1 MIAYFPAMA
10 NHPSPDHPLREHI
23 DLMDGN
29 WYAAQ
34 PHDDW
39 TWMRANAP
47 VYYDPNS
54 DVWAVA
60 KYDDILTVSR
70 DPATFSSYKAPRP
83 KTDPLPMMISMDDP
97 EHLNRRKLVN
107 KGFTPKRVRDK
118 LDQIDSLCDMIIDR
132 VCEKGECDFVWDIA
146 APLPLLLIGDMLGFP
161 RESFDDLL
169 EWSDD
174 LIRGT
179 STTTSPE
186 ASEKAMLAGI
196 AFREFQMEVIADR
209 RANPGGDDLVSILCD
224 AEVDG
229 DRLDDESIVQESL
242 LILIGGDETS
252 RHVITGGMQALLEF
266 PDERERLQADLSG
279 GIEVAVEEMLRWVTP
294 IKNMARTTMAD
305 VQIRDQVIPEGS
317 DIIMLYPSGNRDE
330 EHFDDPFRF
339 DVTRDP
345 NHHIAFGFGTHFCLG
360 ASLARLELKEMFTKV
375 LTRLPDIEM
384 RVPQSE
390 LPWRN
395 SNFITGVEAMPVK
408 FTPTEK
414 VGASA

>member
-1 MIAYFPAMA
+1 MIAYFSGMA
-10 NHPSPDHPLREHI
+10 NHPSPSHPLRDSI

-29 WYAAQ
+29 WYAGR

-39 TWMRANAP
+39 TWMRHNAP

-70 DPATFSSYKAPRP
+70 DPATYSSYKAPRP
-83 KTDPLPMMISMDDP
+83 KGDPLPMMISMDDP
-97 EHLNRRKLVN
+97 DHLNRRKLVN

-118 LDQIDSLCDMIIDR
+118 LDQIDALCDMIIDR

-179 STTTSPE
+179 TTTGSPE
-186 ASEKAMLAGI
+186 ASEKAMLAGL
-196 AFREFQMEVIADR
+196 AFREFQMGVIADR
-209 RANPGGDDLVSILCD
+209 RANPGGDDLVSILCE

-252 RHVITGGMQALLEF
+252 RHVITGGMQALMEF
-266 PDERERLQADLSG
+266 PDERERLQADLHG

-294 IKNMARTTMAD
+294 IKNMARTTMTD
-305 VQIRDQVIPEGS
+305 VSIRDQTIPEGS

-330 EHFDDPFRF
+330 EHFVDPFRF

-345 NHHIAFGFGTHFCLG
+345 NHHMAFGFGTHFCLG

-395 SNFITGVEAMPVK
+395 SNFITGVEEMPVK
-408 FTPTEK
+408 FTPTAK
-414 VGASA
+414 VGASG

>member
-1 MIAYFPAMA
+1 MIAYFSCMA
-10 NHPSPDHPLREHI
+10 THPSPTHPVRDHI

-34 PHDDW
+34 PHDDL
-39 TWMRANAP
+39 TWMRHNAP

-70 DPATFSSYKAPRP
+70 DPKTFSSFKAPRP
-83 KTDPLPMMISMDDP
+83 KGDPLPMMISMDDP
-97 EHLNRRKLVN
+97 DHLNRRKLVN

-118 LDQIDSLCDMIIDR
+118 LGQIDSFCDMILDR
-132 VCEKGECDFVWDIA
+132 ICVKGECDFVWDIA

-179 STTTSPE
+179 TTSSPE

-196 AFREFQMEVIADR
+196 AFREFQMGIIADR
-209 RANPGGDDLVSILCD
+209 RANPGGDDLVSILCHS
-224 AEVDG
+224 EVDG

-252 RHVITGGMQALLEF
+252 RHVITGGMQALMEF
-266 PDERERLQADLSG
+266 PDERATLQADLAG

-294 IKNMARTTMAD
+294 IKNMARTTMSD
-305 VQIRDQVIPEGS
+305 IEIRDQTIPEGS

-330 EHFDDPFRF
+330 DHFVDPFRF
-339 DVTRDP
+339 DVARDP
-345 NHHIAFGFGTHFCLG
+345 NHHMAFGFGTHFCLG

-375 LTRLPDIEM
+375 LTRLPDIEI

-395 SNFITGVEAMPVK
+395 SNFITGVEEMPVK
-408 FTPTEK
+408 FTPTAK
-414 VGASA
+414 VGAAG

>member
-1 MIAYFPAMA
+1 MIAYFLAMA
-10 NHPSPDHPLREHI
+10 NHPSPEHPVRDHI

-29 WYAAQ
+29 WYAGQ

-70 DPATFSSYKAPRP
+70 DPAMFSSYKAPRP
-83 KTDPLPMMISMDDP
+83 KGDPLPMMISMDDP
-97 EHLNRRKLVN
+97 DHLNRRKLVN

-118 LDQIDSLCDMIIDR
+118 LDQIDTLCDMIIDR

-179 STTTSPE
+179 TTTSPE
-186 ASEKAMLAGI
+186 ASEKAMLAGM
-196 AFREFQMEVIADR
+196 AFREFQMGIIADR
-209 RANPGGDDLVSILCD
+209 RANPGGDDLVSILCHS
-224 AEVDG
+224 EVDG

-252 RHVITGGMQALLEF
+252 RHVITGGMQALMEF
-266 PDERERLQADLSG
+266 PDEREKLQADLAG

-305 VQIRDQVIPEGS
+305 VTIRGQVIPEGS

-330 EHFDDPFRF
+330 DHFVDPFRF

-345 NHHIAFGFGTHFCLG
+345 NHHMAFGFGTHFCLG

-395 SNFITGVEAMPVK
+395 SNFITGVEAMPVR

>member
-1 MIAYFPAMA
+1 MIAYFSCMA
-10 NHPSPDHPLREHI
+10 THPSPTHPVRDHI

-34 PHDDW
+34 PHDDL
-39 TWMRANAP
+39 TWMRHNAP

-70 DPATFSSYKAPRP
+70 DPKTFSSFKAPRP
-83 KTDPLPMMISMDDP
+83 KGDPLPMMISMDDP
-97 EHLNRRKLVN
+97 DHLNRRKLVN

-118 LDQIDSLCDMIIDR
+118 LGQIDSFCDMILDR
-132 VCEKGECDFVWDIA
+132 ICEKGECDFVWDIA

-179 STTTSPE
+179 TTSSPE

-196 AFREFQMEVIADR
+196 AFREFQMGIIADR
-209 RANPGGDDLVSILCD
+209 RANPGGDDLVSILCHS
-224 AEVDG
+224 EVDG

-252 RHVITGGMQALLEF
+252 RHVITGGMQALMEF
-266 PDERERLQADLSG
+266 PDERATLQADLAG

-294 IKNMARTTMAD
+294 IKNMARTTMSD
-305 VQIRDQVIPEGS
+305 IEIRDQTIPEGS

-330 EHFDDPFRF
+330 DHFVDPFRF
-339 DVTRDP
+339 DVARDP
-345 NHHIAFGFGTHFCLG
+345 NHHMAFGFGTHFCLG

-395 SNFITGVEAMPVK
+395 SNFITGVEEMPVK
-408 FTPTEK
+408 FTPTAK
-414 VGASA
+414 VGAAG

>member
-1 MIAYFPAMA
+1 MFAYFPAMA
-10 NHPSPDHPLREHI
+10 NHPVRDHI

-29 WYAAQ
+29 WYASQ

-39 TWMRANAP
+39 TWMRAEAP
-47 VYYDPNS
+47 VYHDPNS

-70 DPATFSSYKAPRP
+70 DPQTYSSYKAPRP
-83 KTDPLPMMISMDDP
+83 KGDPLPMMISMDDP
-97 EHLNRRKLVN
+97 DHLNRRKLVN

-118 LDQIDSLCDMIIDR
+118 LDQIGDLCDMIIDR
-132 VCEKGECDFVWDIA
+132 VCEKGEADFVWDIA

-179 STTTSPE
+179 TTSDPA
-186 ASEKAMLAGI
+186 ASEKAALAGM
-196 AFREFQMEVIADR
+196 AFREFQLGVIAER
-209 RANPGGDDLVSILCD
+209 RANPGGDDLVSILCE

-252 RHVITGGMQALLEF
+252 RHVITGGMQALMEF
-266 PDERERLQADLSG
+266 PDEREKLQADVDG
-279 GIEVAVEEMLRWVTP
+279 RIEVAVEEMLRWVTP

-305 VQIRDQVIPEGS
+305 VELRGETIPAGS
-317 DIIMLYPSGNRDE
+317 DVIMLYPSGNRDE
-330 EHFDDPFRF
+330 EHFADPFRF
-339 DVTRDP
+339 DVERDP
-345 NHHIAFGFGTHFCLG
+345 NHHMAFGFGTHFCLG

-375 LTRLPDIEM
+375 LDRLPDIEM
-384 RVPQSE
+384 AVPPSE

-395 SNFITGVEAMPVK
+395 SNFITGVEAMPVR

-414 VGASA
+414 LGVTA